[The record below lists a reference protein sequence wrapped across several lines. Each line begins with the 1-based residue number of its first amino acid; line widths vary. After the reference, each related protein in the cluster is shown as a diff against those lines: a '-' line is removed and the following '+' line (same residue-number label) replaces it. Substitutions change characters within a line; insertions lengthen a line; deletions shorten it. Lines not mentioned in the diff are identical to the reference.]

1 MNREELNEL
10 VTGSGGRDAKRV
22 LVLRW
27 ANVLKKW
34 MPHTGGGHRGGQET
48 ASLVELTVV
57 SPSPSRLFKQPVPGL
72 S

>member
-1 MNREELNEL
+1 MNRYGLNES
-10 VTGSGGRDAKRV
+10 VTGSGGQDAKRV

-34 MPHTGGGHRGGQET
+34 MPHSDGGHHGGQET
-48 ASLVELTVV
+48 ASLVELMVV